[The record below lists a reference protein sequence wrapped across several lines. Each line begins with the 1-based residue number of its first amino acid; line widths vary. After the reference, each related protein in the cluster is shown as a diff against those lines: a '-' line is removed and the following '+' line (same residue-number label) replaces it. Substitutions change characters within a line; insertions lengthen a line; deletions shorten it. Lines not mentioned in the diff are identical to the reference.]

1 MFLPLD
7 TKIFTSAGFC
17 NIIDIN
23 EVYTIDLQKEQLL
36 YKIEEKSIYT
46 SDSNLTNIL
55 IHKDFSS
62 NLPYMSI
69 SEIYQTYHSN
79 LPGIN
84 ISDNVLRL
92 LLNICMDATFAF
104 ENGRVKRIQ
113 WKLSKKRKIE
123 HLQELLNE
131 LQIPYTI
138 RTCKKGPYNKLQPYV
153 IRIYSRIAK
162 ILAIHVENK
171 RLPNYLLYCN
181 KHQVNIILDE
191 LVLTDGTAKRN
202 NVIWQATNKH
212 NFLLLQLIF
221 ILNDYFCTAR
231 LAKVKKNF
239 KEQKSF
245 QQQFRLSIREKRQEQ
260 FLIMKEIYKTKC
272 FKIISKEKHIYLQGI
287 QIYIF

>member
-36 YKIEEKSIYT
+36 YEIEERPIYT
-46 SDSNLTNIL
+46 SDSNLTDIL

-84 ISDNVLRL
+84 ISDNILRL

-113 WKLSKKRKIE
+113 WKLSKERKIE

-138 RTCKKGPYNKLQPYV
+138 RTCKKSPYNKLQPYV

-181 KHQVNIILDE
+181 RHQIDIILDE
-191 LVLTDGTAKRN
+191 LALTDGTTKRN
-202 NVIWQATNKH
+202 NIIWQTTNKH

-221 ILNDYFCTAR
+221 ILNGYFCTAR

-245 QQQFRLSIREKRQEQ
+245 QQQFRLSIREKRQDRI
-260 FLIMKEIYKTKC
+260 LIMKETYKTKC
-272 FKIISKEKHIYLQGI
+272 FKIISKEKHIYLQEI